1 MNPTDPGAYSWPP
14 ETAALLAA
22 SHALTTAD
30 ERARLAE
37 QTSREES

>member
-1 MNPTDPGAYSWPP
+1 MNPCDPAAYNWPP

-30 ERARLAE
+30 DRAHLAE
-37 QTSREES
+37 QTGREQS